1 MKIINRVIITIIFMI
16 SSLYSV
22 GEAGAIFLLINP
34 GSGAAGVGEAQVAK
48 ADDAYASY
56 YNPAGL
62 AFLEDKQV
70 VLQHVN
76 WLPNLA
82 DDIFYEFIAYSHH
95 VPNIGTFGGH
105 LIFLNLGEQ
114 TATDEF
120 GLELGKFKSYMTAF
134 TGSYGM
140 KLNSTAAF
148 GVNFKVYH
156 QKLSES
162 FYDEKSGVGSEV
174 GDPFS
179 TDFAFDIGY
188 LKKFGKEQQHR
199 FGISVQN
206 IGPPIDF
213 VDSEQSDP
221 APTNMRLGLYTR
233 IFKTEKN
240 SLHFLFDANKLLV
253 ASYPEMDWNGDGII
267 SGSKEQVHTDTWTK
281 ALLTSW
287 LDDWHYGGDLN
298 VCNGDCNTEWP
309 DEIGYSG
316 DLDDRIGGYTPASFT
331 WYQTHNPSGTPS
343 EYIKEIYVPN
353 YEDFCILDRADCY
366 TADHELI
373 TESNYDVETIS
384 YIDLPHDNLGLA
396 PVYEFEN
403 PVYLSAPETDPNDPN
418 IIYDAGCWTA
428 DPENGGAY
436 ISSFNCGIYADT
448 NTSYWDLDP
457 NGKGVDNYDQQYF
470 SSEDIQAAITS
481 GELIMTQGCNA
492 FSSNG
497 VMWTGALNSNESEIG
512 GNSNDKPCNADLEYM
527 DVNEYSFSDDE
538 YGVYNVYGNKEKGTG
553 DERKFADELKEMIYN
568 FGFEMW
574 YTDHFA
580 LRIGYI
586 YDEEGKIKNPTFGA
600 GIKFNKY
607 GFDFGYTSGDKG
619 HPRANTMFYSLSLG
633 I

>member
-1 MKIINRVIITIIFMI
+1 MKIINRVIITVILMV
-16 SSLYSV
+16 SSLYCV

-82 DDIFYEFIAYSHH
+82 DDIFYEFLAYSHH

-120 GLELGKFKSYMTAF
+120 GTTLGKFKSYMTAF

-162 FYDEKSGVGSEV
+162 AYGQTGVAAEV
-174 GDPFS
+174 GDPYS

-213 VDSEQSDP
+213 VDAEQSDP
-221 APTNMRLGLYTR
+221 APTNMRFGLYAR
-233 IFKTEKN
+233 LFKSRKN

-281 ALLTSW
+281 ALVSSW

-298 VCNGDCNTEWP
+298 ICDGACNDVGWSQ
-309 DEIGYSG
+309 EIGYNNG
-316 DLDDRIGGYTPASFT
+316 TTNLDSRIGGYNATAFAWS
-331 WYQTHNPSGTPS
+331 QTFNVQGDPG
-343 EYIKEIYVPN
+343 EYIEEIYVPN
-353 YEDFCILDRADCY
+353 YEDFCIIDNANCY
-366 TADHELI
+366 TADHVLI
-373 TESNYDVETIS
+373 TENNYDTENIA

-396 PVYEFEN
+396 PV
-403 PVYLSAPETDPNDPN
+403 VLDGD
-418 IIYDAGCWTA
+418 GV
-428 DPENGGAY
+428 
-436 ISSFNCGIYADT
+436 
-448 NTSYWDLDP
+448 WDLDGT
-457 NGKGVDNYDQQYF
+457 NLDSYDQQYF
-470 SSEDIQAAITS
+470 TSAQIQTAIT
-481 GELIMTQGCNA
+481 GGDLIETDCNA
-492 FSSNG
+492 FSADG
-497 VMWTGALNSNESEIG
+497 VMWIPGQDGNPHNVDGPSGGADRE
-512 GNSNDKPCNADLEYM
+512 PCNADIVYE
-527 DVNEYSFSDDE
+527 NEYSFKDDQ

-553 DERKFADELKEMIYN
+553 DERKFTDELKEMIYN

-574 YTDHFA
+574 YTEHFA
-580 LRIGYI
+580 MRFGYI

-600 GIKFNKY
+600 GIKFNRY